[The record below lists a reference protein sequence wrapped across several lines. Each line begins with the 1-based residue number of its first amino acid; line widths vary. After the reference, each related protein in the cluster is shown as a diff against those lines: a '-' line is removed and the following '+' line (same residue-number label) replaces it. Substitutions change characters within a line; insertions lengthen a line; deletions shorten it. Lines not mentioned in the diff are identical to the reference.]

1 MSEERL
7 QKILSRAGIS
17 SRRAAEKIILEGR
30 VTVDG
35 KIISELGTKA
45 DIEKNDICVDGKILT
60 FDEEKIY
67 ILLNK
72 PKNFLCTV
80 KDDRGRKTVLD
91 LVKEISARIY
101 PVGRLDF
108 DSEGLIILTNDG
120 ELTNALLHPRFKIL
134 KTYRVKIF
142 GDLTEEKIKKL
153 RAGVELEDGLTAPAE
168 VFLISREKNFSV
180 AEITI
185 HEGRNRQIRRMFAA
199 VGCEVKKL
207 TRIKFANL
215 NLAGVEVGKFRRLTS
230 AEIKKLYE
238 ISNLDNNSISVKK
251 HGKRYPKQSPNHA
264 KNHDAKFIAD
274 KTLQSDFP
282 KPNPHR
288 SSVNQNVKEHRN
300 ENI

>member
-30 VTVDG
+30 VTVDD
-35 KIISELGTKA
+35 KIISELGAKA
-45 DIEKNDICVDGKILT
+45 DTEKNKICVDGKILK

-91 LVKEISARIY
+91 LVKNISDRIY

-120 ELTNALLHPRFKIL
+120 ELTNLLLHPKFKIN
-134 KTYRVKIF
+134 KTYRAKIF
-142 GDLTEEKIKKL
+142 GELTDEKIKKL
-153 RAGVELEDGLTAPAE
+153 RAGIELDDGLTAPAE
-168 VFLISREKNFSV
+168 VFVISREKNFSV
-180 AEITI
+180 VEITI

-207 TRIKFANL
+207 IRIKFANL
-215 NLAGVEVGKFRRLTS
+215 TLKGVESGKFRRLTEK
-230 AEIKKLYE
+230 EIKNLYSQVLG
-238 ISNLDNNSISVKK
+238 IR
-251 HGKRYPKQSPNHA
+251 G
-264 KNHDAKFIAD
+264 
-274 KTLQSDFP
+274 
-282 KPNPHR
+282 
-288 SSVNQNVKEHRN
+288 
-300 ENI
+300 